1 MAAGFNTEQ
10 GLEYIF
16 GQSFSHDDDI
26 SEEGDVVD
34 EEEDSEREKLR
45 EFLAK
50 YEGTGREGFDKE
62 FFIAKSL
69 DALLPIIEQFK
80 HLTLDQMVRFT
91 FH

>member
-10 GLEYIF
+10 GLEEIF
-16 GQSFSHDDDI
+16 GQSFRHDDDI

-45 EFLAK
+45 EFLVK
-50 YEGTGREGFDKE
+50 YEGTGRFDIKE

-69 DALLPIIEQFK
+69 DALLSIIEQFK

>member
-16 GQSFSHDDDI
+16 GQSFRHDDDI

-50 YEGTGREGFDKE
+50 YEGIGREGFDIKGV
-62 FFIAKSL
+62 FYCQVTGCSL
-69 DALLPIIEQFK
+69 A
-80 HLTLDQMVRFT
+80 H
-91 FH
+91 H